1 VRTKEGHATYGLTSL
16 YDAVYLASQDQLSKV
31 EGRKAVIILTD
42 GVDTSSKVTFEQSL
56 SAIIKTGAVVYVVS
70 KARQMINEI
79 SRYSGKAGRIFGT
92 AGAASEA
99 IAMLERAEKL
109 MTQLC
114 AKTGGQIFSPLKEE
128 EMKDVYEKVAR
139 ELKNQYIITYVPKN
153 DKHDGALRSVKVFLS
168 RSGYTARTRDSY
180 YSPKN

>member
-1 VRTKEGHATYGLTSL
+1 VS
-16 YDAVYLASQDQLSKV
+16 
-31 EGRKAVIILTD
+31 
-42 GVDTSSKVTFEQSL
+42 FEQAL

-79 SRYSGKAGRIFGT
+79 SRYSGKAGRVFGT
-92 AGAASEA
+92 ASAASEA
-99 IAMLERAEKL
+99 IGILENAEKL

-114 AKTGGQIFSPLKEE
+114 VKTGGQIFSPLKEE
-128 EMKDVYEKVAR
+128 EMKDVYAQVAR

-153 DKHDGALRSVKVFLS
+153 DKHDGALRSVKVFLT
-168 RSGYTARTRDSY
+168 RSGYTARARDSY